1 MIEHSNRIVQAR
13 GVHPIEKLMVK
24 INLHQQLG
32 QSKEL
37 LISATVPILLKAWK
51 KIDMHFL
58 TV

>member
-1 MIEHSNRIVQAR
+1 MIEHSSRIVQAR
-13 GVHPIEKLMVK
+13 GVHPIEKLTVK

-37 LISATVPILLKAWK
+37 LISATVPILLKVWK